1 MVLVPKMA
9 CVLEEDEYPFHGLL
23 PKKET
28 GAHLFISKY
37 PHYDGRGVVIAILDT
52 GVDPG
57 APGLQVTTNGKPKII
72 DIIDT
77 TGSGDI
83 VTSTV
88 VEAKENTINGLTGRK
103 LTIPVSWKNPTGNY
117 HIGVLNAYKLY
128 PKGLKERIQKERR
141 QKMWEPGHRQAMTDV
156 LRRQDIFDTAHPTV
170 TKQEEKLEKDDLTCL
185 HDHLISSDKRFSDP
199 GPVFDCV
206 VFHDGS
212 TWQVCV
218 DTSEVGN
225 LAESTLLSSFKENHK
240 FSTFSDADMLNYSVN
255 VYDDGNL
262 LSIVTN
268 ACSHGTHVASIAA
281 ANFPDEPYK
290 NGLAPG
296 AQILAI
302 KIGDSR
308 LGSMETGS
316 ALVRAMIEV
325 IRAKADLVNFS
336 YGEASHIPNSG
347 RVCDIINEAVDK
359 HNIIFVSSAGNNGP
373 ALSTVGCPG
382 GTTNNIIGV
391 GAYVSSEMMTAEYSI
406 WKKLPGM
413 QYTWSS
419 RGPTT
424 DGALGVSLTAP
435 GGAITSVPNW
445 TLRGSQLMNGTSM
458 SSPNACGSIA
468 LILSGL
474 KANGASYTTFSIRR
488 SLENTALKIDT
499 IEVFALGQG
508 MIQVDKAFEHAVT
521 NVDAPERNIRFNVTV
536 NGGRGIYLRDA
547 LQQKQPSRFQV
558 SIEPIFSD
566 STDPREKILLQLHL
580 CLATNVSWVST
591 PTVLELMNTIRSFS
605 IIVDPRGLPNGYH
618 FTEIQAFDVT
628 DPARGALFRIPVT
641 VLVPVSVTDTINYQ
655 WTSDVLSFQAGQI
668 HRRFITVPKG
678 ATWAELCLSSLDN
691 VQARFVV
698 HAVQLQKKSAYR
710 VNEFYKFF
718 NLMENAEVSYAFS
731 VFGESTLEVA
741 LAKWWANPG
750 DVRVKYTLNFHSLE
764 PSEKSITMH
773 AAGGVMRLNVQS
785 NLKQEEL
792 SPTISIKNC
801 VQPLR
806 PSDAKI
812 KPLGSRDVLTE
823 GRQIYELL
831 LTYNFHQ
838 SKTSEITP
846 NCPLLSD
853 LLYESE
859 YESQLWMLFDSN
871 KQYIGAGD
879 AYPQQYTLKLEKGDY
894 TLRFQVRHEKKEM
907 LEKIK
912 DMVMLI
918 DQKLSTSFTID
929 MFPSVLSA
937 LNGKNKFNTM
947 NLMAGNSVPIFIP
960 PIPDDRLPK
969 GATLGQIL
977 TGTMTLAKG
986 DLGKKDSY
994 PFMYVLTQTPHK
1006 ASNTKADKS
1015 KDKNKEE
1022 EFADAIRDLK
1032 IAWMSKLEGNAIFE
1046 DLVGQYSDHIP
1057 LFVAKMHSLE
1067 VDKDRTKMLD
1077 EIVIAADKVISV
1089 INQSE
1094 LVAYYAIKH
1103 DTRAD
1108 AHLIKLDMEKKKG
1121 YLISALCTKGC
1132 AIADMELNDQKMSDG
1147 VTSSTKNSEKLKA
1160 VDEIFNDVQK
1170 WADTEEKKVI
1180 GFTLKHAIVHNY
1192 YGRQLKLLAKSH
1204 DESRG
1209 TKDQDKRFIEIYK
1222 QLGWH
1227 HLQTYMENLLSVKYP
1242 HDYIPF

>member
-1 MVLVPKMA
+1 MA
-9 CVLEEDEYPFHGLL
+9 TIVEKSEFPVQGLL

-28 GAHLFISKY
+28 GAYSFLSKY
-37 PHYDGRGVVIAILDT
+37 PQHDGRGVLIAILDT

-57 APGLQVTTNGKPKII
+57 AAGLQVTTDGRPKIV

-77 TGSGDI
+77 TGSGDV

-88 VEAKENTINGLTGRK
+88 VEAKDGEITGLTGRK
-103 LTIPVSWKNPTGNY
+103 LTIPANWKNPSGSY

-141 QKMWEPGHRQAMTDV
+141 QKLWEPGHRQAVTEVMRKQDV
-156 LRRQDIFDTAHPTV
+156 FDAAHTTV
-170 TKQEEKLEKDDLTCL
+170 TKQEEKLEKDDLSCL
-185 HDHLISSDKRFSDP
+185 LDHLTSSDKKFSDP
-199 GPVFDCV
+199 GPVFDCIA
-206 VFHDGS
+206 FHDGN
-212 TWQVCV
+212 TWKACV

-225 LAESTLLSSFKENHK
+225 LGASSLLSSFKENQQY
-240 FSTFSDADMLNYSVN
+240 STFSNADMLNYSVN
-255 VYDDGNL
+255 IYEEGNM

-281 ANFPDEPYK
+281 AHFPDEPDK

-296 AQILAI
+296 AQILAL

-325 IRAKADLVNFS
+325 SRAKADLVNFS

-347 RVCDIINEAVDK
+347 RVCEIIKEAVDK

-382 GTTNNIIGV
+382 GTTSNIIGV
-391 GAYVSSEMMTAEYSI
+391 GAYVSPEMMKAEYSI
-406 WKKLPGM
+406 WKTLPGM

-424 DGALGVSLTAP
+424 DGALGVSITAP

-474 KANGASYTTFSIRR
+474 KTLGVPYSPHSIRR
-488 SLENTALKIDT
+488 SLENTALKIDK
-499 IEVFALGQG
+499 IEPFALGQG
-508 MIQVDKAFEHAVT
+508 MLQVDKAFEHALH
-521 NVDAPERNIRFNVTV
+521 NADAPERDIRFNITV
-536 NGGRGIYLRDA
+536 NGGRGIYIRDA
-547 LQQKQPSRFQV
+547 LRQKQPTRYQV
-558 SIEPIFSD
+558 SIEPVFNEN
-566 STDPREKILLQLHL
+566 TDPREKIALGLHL
-580 CLATNVSWVST
+580 CLTTEASWVST
-591 PTVLELMNTIRSFS
+591 PTVLEMMNTIRSFS
-605 IIVDPRGLPNGYH
+605 VIVDPQGLAHGHH
-618 FTEIQAFDVT
+618 FTEILAFDVT
-628 DPARGALFRIPVT
+628 DPARGPLFRIPIT
-641 VLVPVSVTDTINYQ
+641 VLVPVSISDTVNYE
-655 WTSDVLSFQAGQI
+655 WTSDVLNFQPGQI

-678 ATWAELCLSSLDN
+678 ATWAELTLTSLDEN
-691 VQARFVV
+691 QARFVI
-698 HAVQLQKKSAYR
+698 HTVQLQKKSAYR
-710 VNEFYKFF
+710 VNEFYKFL

-731 VFGESTLEVA
+731 VHGEKTLEIA

-750 DVRVKYTLNFHSLE
+750 DVRVKYCVSFHSLE
-764 PSEKSITMH
+764 PSEKSVSMH

-785 NLKQEEL
+785 NLRQEEL
-792 SPTISIKNC
+792 SPAISIKNC

-871 KQYIGAGD
+871 KQYMGSGD

-894 TLRFQVRHEKKEM
+894 TLRLQVRHEKKEM

-929 MFPSVLSA
+929 TFPSILSA
-937 LNGKNKFNTM
+937 LSGKNKFNTV
-947 NLMAGNSVPIFIP
+947 NLMAGSSVPIFIP

-1006 ASNTKADKS
+1006 PTNTKPDKS

-1022 EFADAIRDLK
+1022 EYADAVRDLK
-1032 IAWMSKLEGNAIFE
+1032 ISWITKLEGNKIFE
-1046 DLVGQYSDHIP
+1046 GLIGQHPDHIP
-1057 LFVAKMHSLE
+1057 LFVARMNMLE
-1067 VDKDRTKMLD
+1067 ADKDKAKMLD
-1077 EIVIAADKVISV
+1077 EIVAAADKVVNLID
-1089 INQSE
+1089 QSA
-1094 LVAYYAIKH
+1094 LVSYYAMKN
-1103 DTRAD
+1103 DTRSD
-1108 AHLIKLDMEKKKG
+1108 AQVIKSDMDKKKG
-1121 YLISALCTKGC
+1121 YLISALCIKGS
-1132 AIADMELNDQKMSDG
+1132 AIADMILANRKAGNG
-1147 VTSSTKNSEKLKA
+1147 VTSSNSCDKQQA
-1160 VDEIFNDVQK
+1160 VNEIFNEVQK
-1170 WADTEEKKVI
+1170 WADAEDKKVI
-1180 GFTLKHAIVHNY
+1180 GFTLKHAMVHEY
-1192 YGRQLKLLAKSH
+1192 YGRQLKLLTKSQ

-1209 TKDQDKRFIEIYK
+1209 SKEQDKRFIEIYK

-1227 HLQTYMENLLSVKYP
+1227 HLQRYMENVLPVKYP